1 MDWHLLNITNALMN
15 KFGTVYLHD
24 PNKFGA
30 GISSNIGVN
39 VGNFTKVT
47 GVEYKVNS
55 EDEYSF
61 QKLSEQPS
69 FCIDANGTKK
79 NWSEIISKY
88 YPRMECLE
96 IQMALSYAAE
106 NGVEP
111 GVEFTFDG
119 KSYRYYNIPGAKTL
133 LEGEMNACLVKR
145 VPIYGIKAF
154 DISGSSITINSIG
167 LRLQTSAVYG
177 MDLVSADVFQYA
189 GAGIEKV
196 MEIED
201 ETSGGS
207 TNPIK
212 CYLCREQDKLTLNK
226 DYVKDA
232 RQLFDFQESP
242 DYTYIGTLPSGSG
255 YFTDLIRG
263 TRLGT
268 LKKGSLADNTAY
280 IDRNNYT
287 SQAVGKVVRLGH
299 RVRGTGHSSTASA
312 RYVHA
317 AHQLSYTNANY
328 AGGFQVRLPEETVS
342 ATTQNGSDE
351 SAAES
356 E

>member
-1 MDWHLLNITNALMN
+1 
-15 KFGTVYLHD
+15 
-24 PNKFGA
+24 
-30 GISSNIGVN
+30 
-39 VGNFTKVT
+39 
-47 GVEYKVNS
+47 
-55 EDEYSF
+55 
-61 QKLSEQPS
+61 
-69 FCIDANGTKK
+69 
-79 NWSEIISKY
+79 
-88 YPRMECLE
+88 MECLE
-96 IQMALSYAAE
+96 TQMVLSYAAE
-106 NGVEP
+106 NGIEP
-111 GVEFTFDG
+111 GVDFSFDD
-119 KSYRYYNIPGAKTL
+119 KFYRYYNIPGAKTL
-133 LEGEMNACLVKR
+133 LEGEMNAKLSRRFYLKNLSAWDVSGN
-145 VPIYGIKAF
+145 PINVAE
-154 DISGSSITINSIG
+154 IG
-167 LRLQTSAVYG
+167 FFLQTSAVYG

-232 RQLFDFQESP
+232 GQLFDFQESP

-255 YFTDLIRG
+255 FFTDLMRG
-263 TRLGT
+263 TKLGT

-287 SQAVGKVVRLGH
+287 SQAVGKAVRLGH
-299 RVRGTGHSSTASA
+299 RVRGYGSSSYASA

-317 AHQLSYTNANY
+317 YSPLSNTTAHY

-342 ATTQNGSDE
+342 ATAQNDSDE
-351 SAAES
+351 SASES

>member
-1 MDWHLLNITNALMN
+1 MSL
-15 KFGTVYLHD
+15 
-24 PNKFGA
+24 
-30 GISSNIGVN
+30 
-39 VGNFTKVT
+39 
-47 GVEYKVNS
+47 
-55 EDEYSF
+55 
-61 QKLSEQPS
+61 
-69 FCIDANGTKK
+69 
-79 NWSEIISKY
+79 
-88 YPRMECLE
+88 
-96 IQMALSYAAE
+96 
-106 NGVEP
+106 
-111 GVEFTFDG
+111 
-119 KSYRYYNIPGAKTL
+119 
-133 LEGEMNACLVKR
+133 
-145 VPIYGIKAF
+145 
-154 DISGSSITINSIG
+154 
-167 LRLQTSAVYG
+167 
-177 MDLVSADVFQYA
+177 LVSADVFQYA

-232 RQLFDFQESP
+232 GQLFDFQESP

-287 SQAVGKVVRLGH
+287 SQAVGKAVRLGH
-299 RVRGTGHSSTASA
+299 RVRGSGYSSLASA

-317 AHQLSYTNANY
+317 AAQLSSTYATY
-328 AGGFQVRLPEETVS
+328 AGGFQVRLPEGTVS
-342 ATTQNGSDE
+342 ATSHNDSDE

>member
-1 MDWHLLNITNALMN
+1 
-15 KFGTVYLHD
+15 
-24 PNKFGA
+24 
-30 GISSNIGVN
+30 
-39 VGNFTKVT
+39 
-47 GVEYKVNS
+47 
-55 EDEYSF
+55 
-61 QKLSEQPS
+61 
-69 FCIDANGTKK
+69 
-79 NWSEIISKY
+79 
-88 YPRMECLE
+88 
-96 IQMALSYAAE
+96 
-106 NGVEP
+106 
-111 GVEFTFDG
+111 
-119 KSYRYYNIPGAKTL
+119 
-133 LEGEMNACLVKR
+133 
-145 VPIYGIKAF
+145 
-154 DISGSSITINSIG
+154 
-167 LRLQTSAVYG
+167 

-226 DYVKDA
+226 DYVKDSGE
-232 RQLFDFQESP
+232 LFDFQESP

-255 YFTDLIRG
+255 FFTDLMRG

-299 RVRGTGHSSTASA
+299 RVRGHGTSSRASA
-312 RYVHA
+312 RYVYA
-317 AHQLSYTNANY
+317 FTQLSATNASS
-328 AGGFQVRLPEETVS
+328 AGGFQVRLPEGTVS
-342 ATTQNGSDE
+342 ATAQNDSDE
-351 SAAES
+351 SASES

>member
-1 MDWHLLNITNALMN
+1 MEEN
-15 KFGTVYLHD
+15 GTHVY
-24 PNKFGA
+24 
-30 GISSNIGVN
+30 
-39 VGNFTKVT
+39 
-47 GVEYKVNS
+47 
-55 EDEYSF
+55 

-79 NWSEIISKY
+79 NWNEILSKY

-106 NGVEP
+106 NNIEP
-111 GVEFTFDG
+111 GVSFKYNDG
-119 KSYRYYNIPGAKTL
+119 SYRYHNIPGTKTL
-133 LEGEMNACLVKR
+133 LEGEMNAILVKKYYLYN
-145 VPIYGIKAF
+145 VSAW
-154 DISGSSITINSIG
+154 DISGNPITVSLIEFT
-167 LRLQTSAVYG
+167 LQTSAVYG

-232 RQLFDFQESP
+232 GQLFDFQESP

-255 YFTDLIRG
+255 FFTDLMRG

-287 SQAVGKVVRLGH
+287 SQAVGKAVRLGH
-299 RVRGTGHSSTASA
+299 RVRGLGHSSYASA
-312 RYVHA
+312 RYVYA
-317 AHQLSYTNANY
+317 NTQLSAPHAHS
-328 AGGFQVRLPEETVS
+328 AGGFQVRLPEGTVS
-342 ATTQNGSDE
+342 ATAQNDSDE
-351 SAAES
+351 SASES

>member
-1 MDWHLLNITNALMN
+1 
-15 KFGTVYLHD
+15 
-24 PNKFGA
+24 
-30 GISSNIGVN
+30 
-39 VGNFTKVT
+39 
-47 GVEYKVNS
+47 
-55 EDEYSF
+55 
-61 QKLSEQPS
+61 
-69 FCIDANGTKK
+69 
-79 NWSEIISKY
+79 
-88 YPRMECLE
+88 MECLE

-106 NGVEP
+106 NNIQP
-111 GVEFTFDG
+111 GTDFSFGDASV
-119 KSYRYYNIPGAKTL
+119 RYVYDNIPGTKTL
-133 LEGEMNACLVKR
+133 LDGEMNARLRRR
-145 VPIYGIKAF
+145 VYLGSIPAWDVSGNPI
-154 DISGSSITINSIG
+154 TVNSIG
-167 LRLQTSAVYG
+167 IYIQTSAVYG
-177 MDLVSADVFQYA
+177 MDLVSADVLQYA

-201 ETSGGS
+201 ATSGGS

-232 RQLFDFQESP
+232 GELFDFQESP

-299 RVRGTGHSSTASA
+299 RVRGHGSSSSASA
-312 RYVHA
+312 RYVLA
-317 AHQLSYTNANY
+317 CYQLSASSAYS

>member
-1 MDWHLLNITNALMN
+1 
-15 KFGTVYLHD
+15 
-24 PNKFGA
+24 
-30 GISSNIGVN
+30 
-39 VGNFTKVT
+39 
-47 GVEYKVNS
+47 
-55 EDEYSF
+55 
-61 QKLSEQPS
+61 
-69 FCIDANGTKK
+69 
-79 NWSEIISKY
+79 
-88 YPRMECLE
+88 
-96 IQMALSYAAE
+96 
-106 NGVEP
+106 
-111 GVEFTFDG
+111 
-119 KSYRYYNIPGAKTL
+119 
-133 LEGEMNACLVKR
+133 
-145 VPIYGIKAF
+145 
-154 DISGSSITINSIG
+154 
-167 LRLQTSAVYG
+167 
-177 MDLVSADVFQYA
+177 MDLISADVFQYA

-299 RVRGTGHSSTASA
+299 RVRGYGISSIASA
-312 RYVHA
+312 RFVNAYI
-317 AHQLSYTNANY
+317 QLSSTNAAY